1 MRQKGSRRYE
11 DEENFLKNGNIAG
24 AGASF
29 CRLSKAAS
37 VLSEE
42 DYEALS
48 DDPYQINGAKETIN
62 YQVCQ
67 PLDVWEYPARI
78 LVIFSDF
85 EGKEP
90 VLVAVKAVSSGS
102 VRPDLLYV
110 GVG

>member
-1 MRQKGSRRYE
+1 M
-11 DEENFLKNGNIAG
+11 
-24 AGASF
+24 
-29 CRLSKAAS
+29 
-37 VLSEE
+37 SEE

-110 GVG
+110 GVGRRNKGSDAGM